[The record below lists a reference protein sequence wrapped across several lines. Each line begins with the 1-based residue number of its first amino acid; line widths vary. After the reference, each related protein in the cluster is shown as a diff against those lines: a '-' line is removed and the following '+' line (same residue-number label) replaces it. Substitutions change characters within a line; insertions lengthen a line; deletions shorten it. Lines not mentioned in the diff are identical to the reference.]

1 MDASYD
7 RDLSRRIARQRAFH
21 ESDAPGDLLVY
32 VNRGRYLNLNPF
44 LCQRLFAGPVEAVLD
59 EHAVP
64 GLIEDYAGLLR
75 KDLVML
81 HELEDDTVP
90 AAFVYWGIGG
100 ITAAMTGLDPVHAEN
115 TCWLKANF
123 RWEQIEELRFDPDN
137 RWVQFALNIN
147 RELWRHWDEGF
158 LILPF
163 LHRSPLDAAYGIR
176 GTEIFAEM
184 YTAPGC
190 VKELL
195 EWCVDWQLSIENF
208 LREQVPPQ
216 MGWGTGVWETWLP
229 DGGVFVNGD
238 PVGLISRPMMR
249 EFEQPYTAR
258 LFASTGGGFFHNH
271 TVGLYQVDQVAETGG
286 LLVQEFIPDPK
297 IANLPEVMLTDSDQ
311 RDTILRSSLVSPIMI
326 EHIKTHELNA
336 LLPIVREGRFI
347 LCLDCE
353 EGDDPAEALRKVRT
367 VSNLD

>member
-1 MDASYD
+1 MDANYKT
-7 RDLSRRIARQRAFH
+7 DLSRRIARQRAFH
-21 ESDAPGDLLVY
+21 KSDAPGDLLVY

-44 LCQRLFAGPVEAVLD
+44 LCQRLFAGPVEEVLD
-59 EHAVP
+59 EKSVP
-64 GLIEDYAGLLR
+64 GLIENYVSLLR
-75 KDLVML
+75 KDLGTI
-81 HELEDDTVP
+81 HQLEDDTVP
-90 AAFVYWGIGG
+90 AVFVYWGIGG

-123 RWEQIEELRFDPDN
+123 TWEQIEGLRFDADN
-137 RWVQFALNIN
+137 RWVQFALDIN
-147 RELWRHWDEGF
+147 RELWGHWDEDF

-184 YTAPGC
+184 YTAPDR
-190 VKELL
+190 VKALL
-195 EWCVDWQLSIENF
+195 DWCVDWQLGIEGF
-208 LREQVPPQ
+208 IRKWVPPQ
-216 MGWGTGVWETWLP
+216 AGWGTGVWETWLP

-258 LFASTGGGFFHNH
+258 LFTSTGGGFFHNH

-286 LLVQEFIPDPK
+286 LLVQEFISDPK
-297 IANLPEVMLTDSDQ
+297 IANLPEVMLTDPGL

-326 EHIKTHELNA
+326 EHIKPPELDP
-336 LLPIVREGRFI
+336 LLAIAREGRFI
-347 LCLDCE
+347 LCVDCDGE
-353 EGDDPAEALRKVRT
+353 DAPGEAILKVRA
-367 VSNLD
+367 VSNLA